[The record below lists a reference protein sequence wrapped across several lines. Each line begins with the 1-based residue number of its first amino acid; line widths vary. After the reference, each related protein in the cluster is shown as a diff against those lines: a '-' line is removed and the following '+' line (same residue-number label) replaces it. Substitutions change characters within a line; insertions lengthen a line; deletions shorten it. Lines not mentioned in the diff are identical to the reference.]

1 VPEGLNRS
9 INYRKQS
16 NYFAKA
22 RYRNADDPVVAAYAL
37 PKLDF
42 IESAVPLA
50 QTTVLDVGC
59 GNGVF
64 THYLKDRCKSLAAL
78 DFSANM
84 LAENPFR
91 ALVQADAGSLP
102 FKSGSF
108 DVTFE
113 ANLLHHAD
121 SPRQVVLEMARVAGR
136 WVVLLEPNRNNPVM
150 FAFGLAVKAERASLK
165 SCPSGLRKLLSD
177 CGLAIRLSVCTGM
190 ISQNNTPA
198 FLVPFLRYFDRQ
210 FPLGEYVITV
220 GEKET
225 ADLARHTANSDYDAR
240 MPV

>member
-1 VPEGLNRS
+1 MPEFLNQS
-9 INYRKQS
+9 ANYQKQW

-22 RYRNADDPVVAAYAL
+22 RYRGADDPVVAAYAI

-64 THYLKDRCKSLAAL
+64 THYLKDRCKSLTAL

-91 ALVQADAGSLP
+91 KLVQADAGSLP

-108 DVTFE
+108 DVAFE

-121 SPRQVVLEMARVAGR
+121 SPRQVVLEMARVARR

-150 FAFGLAVKAERASLK
+150 FAFGLVVKAERASLK

-177 CGLAIRLSVCTGM
+177 CGLKIRLSVCTGM

-198 FLVPFLRYFDRQ
+198 FLVPFLRYFDWS
-210 FPLGEYVITV
+210 FPFGEYVITV

-225 ADLARHTANSDYDAR
+225 AGRIGIPPNSDDETR
-240 MPV
+240 LPV